1 MSTAYISKV
10 PEWVAVQTF
19 NKFNW
24 VVGIIYN
31 LMYLL
36 QYLEVVIEKWAYVQL
51 VVYVLMM

>member
-1 MSTAYISKV
+1 MNTSYISKV
-10 PEWVAVQTF
+10 REWVAVQTF
-19 NKFNW
+19 NNFNW
-24 VVGIIYN
+24 VVGIVYN